1 MKIRVRLYGT
11 LRRNSPAG
19 EQSEGIEVEIPEGG
33 TVRDLMHLLGISE
46 SRGAAVV
53 MAGRV
58 LAVDD
63 QVQSGARVDVFQS
76 IGGG

>member
-11 LRRNSPAG
+11 LRQNPAASVA
-19 EQSEGIEVEIPEGG
+19 SEGIEFELPEGA
-33 TVRDLMHLLGISE
+33 TVRDLLRLLGISE

-53 MAGRV
+53 MGGRV
-58 LAVDD
+58 LAPEDEM
-63 QVQSGARVDVFQS
+63 QSEARVDVFQS

>member
-19 EQSEGIEVEIPEGG
+19 EQSDGIEVEIPEGG
-33 TVRDLMHLLGISE
+33 TVRDLMDLLGISE

-58 LAVDD
+58 LAADD

>member
-11 LRRNSPAG
+11 LRQSPPAG
-19 EQSEGIEVEIPEGG
+19 EQSEGIEVEIPEGA
-33 TVRDLMHLLGISE
+33 TVRDLLHLFGISE

-58 LAVDD
+58 LAANDEI
-63 QVQSGARVDVFQS
+63 QAGTRVDVFQA

>member
-58 LAVDD
+58 LAADD